1 MKILYISQQFYPEMG
16 AASGR
21 VYELSRYWV
30 NQGHD
35 VTVLTTFPNYP
46 DGIIHESYKSKSRM
60 LFYRE
65 TIDGIKVIRVF
76 SLPTHLRSSVR
87 RILYYISF
95 FLSSSLA
102 GLFLKPFD
110 VVIATSPS
118 LFIGLTG
125 LILSRL
131 KGMPLVFEVRD
142 LWPEIIPAIGAGK
155 ESSLSYRFFD
165 KLAGTLY
172 NKSNLIVVV
181 TESFKDEIVSSR
193 GIKPDK
199 IEIIENAV
207 DTEFFKPFEVGPE
220 TIEKLGLKDR
230 FVVTYIGTIGYTHG
244 AEVILKAAPEIKRRI
259 PELLFLLVG
268 SGSDKE
274 RLLKLGRES
283 GLDNVRFLDPQ
294 PKNSI
299 PTFINA
305 SGITLVLSI
314 KQPLLHKTIFA
325 KVFEPMACGKPIIV
339 GAVGETRNIVVEKAD
354 CGIGFEPE
362 DAQGLTD
369 SIVKLYNDPD
379 LRKKLGENGRKYVTE
394 NFTRA
399 GKAMTYMNVLESVI
413 EKQKAGKGYKP

>member
-16 AASGR
+16 AASRR

-35 VTVLTTFPNYP
+35 VTVLTSFPNYP
-46 DGIIHESYKSKSRM
+46 DGIIHKSYKSKSRM

-76 SLPTHLRSSVR
+76 SLPTHLRSSIR
-87 RILYYISF
+87 RTLYYISF
-95 FLSSSLA
+95 FVTSSLA
-102 GLFLKPFD
+102 GLLTKPFD

-155 ESSLSYRFFD
+155 ESSLPYRFFD

-172 NKSNLIVVV
+172 NRSDLIVVV
-181 TESFKDEIVSSR
+181 TESFKEEIVSSR
-193 GIKPDK
+193 GIPPDK
-199 IEIIENAV
+199 IKIIENAV
-207 DTEFFKPFEVGPE
+207 DTELFKPVDIDPV

-268 SGSDKE
+268 SGSDKD
-274 RLLKLGRES
+274 RLLKLSRES

-294 PKNSI
+294 PKDSI

-305 SGITLVLSI
+305 SGISLVLSI

-339 GAVGETRNIVVEKAD
+339 GAMGETRNIVVEKAVG
-354 CGIGFEPE
+354 GIGFEPE
-362 DAQGLTD
+362 NAQDLIY
-369 SIVKLYNDPD
+369 SITKLYHDPV
-379 LRKKLGENGRKYVTE
+379 LRRKLGENGRKYVTE
-394 NFTRA
+394 NFTRSK
-399 GKAMTYMNVLESVI
+399 KAMDYINII
-413 EKQKAGKGYKP
+413 EKVITNTKQTKENKL

>member
-30 NQGHD
+30 NLGHD
-35 VTVLTTFPNYP
+35 VTVLTSFPNYP
-46 DGIIHESYKSKSRM
+46 DGIIYKDYKSRSRR

-65 TIDGIKVIRVF
+65 TIDGIKVVRAF
-76 SLPTHLRSSVR
+76 SLPTHLRSSIR
-87 RILYYISF
+87 RTLYYISF

-102 GLFLKPFD
+102 GLFLKRSQ

-125 LILSRL
+125 LLLSRL

-142 LWPEIIPAIGAGK
+142 LWPEVIPAIGAGK
-155 ESSLSYRFFD
+155 ESSLPYRFFD
-165 KLAGTLY
+165 KVARTLY
-172 NKSNLIVVV
+172 DKSDLIVVV
-181 TESFKDEIVSSR
+181 TESFKEQIVSSR
-193 GIKPDK
+193 GVSPDK

-207 DTEFFKPFEVGPE
+207 DTEFFKPQTVDPQ
-220 TIEKLGLKDR
+220 TIENLDLKDR

-274 RLLKLGRES
+274 RLVKLSKDS

-294 PKNSI
+294 PKASI
-299 PTFINA
+299 PTFLNVSDI
-305 SGITLVLSI
+305 SLVLSI
-314 KQPLLHKTIFA
+314 NQPLLHKTIFA
-325 KVFEPMACGKPIIV
+325 KVFEPMACGKPIVV

-354 CGIGFEPE
+354 CGIAFAPE
-362 DAQGLTD
+362 DTEGLID
-369 SIVKLYNDPD
+369 SILTLYNNPD
-379 LRKKLGENGRKYVTE
+379 LRKKLGENGRRYVTG
-394 NFTRA
+394 NFTRE
-399 GKAMTYMNVLESVI
+399 GKATAYINMLKSLVNKSDGGTSI
-413 EKQKAGKGYKP
+413 

>member
-30 NQGHD
+30 NRGHD
-35 VTVLTTFPNYP
+35 VTVLTSFPNYP
-46 DGIIHESYKSKSRM
+46 DGIIYKDYKSRSRM

-65 TIDGIKVIRVF
+65 TIDGINVVRAF

-102 GLFLKPFD
+102 GLFLKRSQ

-125 LILSRL
+125 LLLSRL

-142 LWPEIIPAIGAGK
+142 LWPEVIPAIGAGK
-155 ESSLSYRFFD
+155 ESSLTYRFFD
-165 KLAGTLY
+165 KVARTLY
-172 NKSNLIVVV
+172 DKSDLIVVV
-181 TESFKDEIVSSR
+181 TESFKDQIVSSR
-193 GIKPDK
+193 GVSPDK
-199 IEIIENAV
+199 IKIIENAV
-207 DTEFFKPFEVGPE
+207 DTEFFKPQAVDPG
-220 TIEKLGLKDR
+220 TIENLGLRDR

-244 AEVILKAAPEIKRRI
+244 AEVILKAAPELKRRI

-274 RLLKLGRES
+274 RLVKLSKDS

-294 PKNSI
+294 PKASI
-299 PTFINA
+299 PAFLNA
-305 SGITLVLSI
+305 SDISLVLSI
-314 KQPLLHKTIFA
+314 NQPLLHKTIFA
-325 KVFEPMACGKPIIV
+325 KVFEPMACGKPIVV

-354 CGIGFEPE
+354 CGIAFAPE
-362 DAQGLTD
+362 DAAGLID
-369 SIVKLYNDPD
+369 SILTLYNNPD
-379 LRKKLGENGRKYVTE
+379 LRKKFGENGRKYVTA
-394 NFTRA
+394 NFTRE
-399 GKAMTYMNVLESVI
+399 GKATTYINLLGSLI
-413 EKQKAGKGYKP
+413 DKPGGGKST